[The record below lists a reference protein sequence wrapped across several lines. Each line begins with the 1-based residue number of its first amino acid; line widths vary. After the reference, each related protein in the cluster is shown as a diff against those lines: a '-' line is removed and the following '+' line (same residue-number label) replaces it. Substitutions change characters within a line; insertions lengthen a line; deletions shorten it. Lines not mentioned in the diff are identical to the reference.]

1 MLIFHSRSFGAY
13 VTELNVRRL
22 ILENCHRRVHSLETE
37 ALVEAFFAGNTV
49 QNDFFVVRR
58 KFDEFLDNEFAQ
70 TLTLILWKQR
80 YVAYVGA
87 VTSIGKRPTN
97 TDDAL
102 AVTHKAAEHAVVK
115 RRFQA
120 SRIFRAQRC
129 TLI

>member
-58 KFDEFLDNEFAQ
+58 KFDEFLDNDFEETQTTVVEKIGEF
-70 TLTLILWKQR
+70 I
-80 YVAYVGA
+80 VARL
-87 VTSIGKRPTN
+87 VTGSLNRPGFRGGQ
-97 TDDAL
+97 L
-102 AVTHKAAEHAVVK
+102 A
-115 RRFQA
+115 
-120 SRIFRAQRC
+120 
-129 TLI
+129 